1 MSPGRVK
8 VSTEELHGAAQVL
21 TRVGTA
27 LTQQGDLG
35 VGAKDVGSAEL
46 AGAIADFCQ
55 KAGNLSTLFSA
66 TIGAAAATTEDAGNR
81 YERIEHANLAAFG
94 GRP

>member
-27 LTQQGDLG
+27 LTQQGDDRRRRHHRG
-35 VGAKDVGSAEL
+35 RGD
-46 AGAIADFCQ
+46 
-55 KAGNLSTLFSA
+55 
-66 TIGAAAATTEDAGNR
+66 R
-81 YERIEHANLAAFG
+81 YERTEHANLAASAMEHSNPG
-94 GRP
+94 GPKVETVP